1 MNLLQSGNNATCE
14 NVVQQTTAANHSS
27 FQLIQDVKPRNHAK
41 INYWCVAYQTC
52 SQLTLFTICTISAQE
67 RNIPRTPCSCFHIW
81 GTKCWS
87 FHGPGSLHTNRYFS
101 CYIINIG
108 PLAKVISK
116 KTFWFHEMRV
126 SVSMSICV
134 SMLGGEACIIQ
145 EPRNSNNKLIW
156 LTVKGNRT
164 DSPTPLSLHR
174 GCTKKLDHDHDFD
187 LDLGPWTLIMISPL
201 LDHFCPCWTN
211 FALVGPRW
219 SSYRFSA
226 AGQLQ
231 SSPQQR

>member
-52 SQLTLFTICTISAQE
+52 SQLILFTICTISAQE

-116 KTFWFHEMRV
+116 KTFLFHEMRV

-156 LTVKGNRT
+156 LTVKGNCT
-164 DSPTPLSLHR
+164 DSPTPPHKSPQRLHL
-174 GCTKKLDHDHDFD
+174 KLGSRSWCRHSW
-187 LDLGPWTLIMISPL
+187 PWTLIMISPL
-201 LDHFCPCWTN
+201 F
-211 FALVGPRW
+211 VGPRW
-219 SSYRFSA
+219 SSYCFFGQSSYCFSA